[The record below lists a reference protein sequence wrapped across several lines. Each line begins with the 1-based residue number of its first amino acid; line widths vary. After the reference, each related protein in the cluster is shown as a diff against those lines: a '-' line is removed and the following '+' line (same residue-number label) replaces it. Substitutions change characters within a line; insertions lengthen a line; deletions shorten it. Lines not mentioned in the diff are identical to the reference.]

1 MYFCVNE
8 FEVGVHDSIF
18 FGNNQQKVYYAT
30 DERKP
35 CIVQKILAKRL
46 ILDITGAVVTN
57 APTRTS
63 TLKNE
68 SNANSTVPGMYL

>member
-1 MYFCVNE
+1 MVVYWRYGMPFQTNGSVSTLVNIDWIKWMYFCVNE

-35 CIVQKILAKRL
+35 CIVNKILQN
-46 ILDITGAVVTN
+46 V
-57 APTRTS
+57 
-63 TLKNE
+63 
-68 SNANSTVPGMYL
+68 

>member
-46 ILDITGAVVTN
+46 ILDITSVVVTN

-68 SNANSTVPGMYL
+68 NKVNWTVPGMYI